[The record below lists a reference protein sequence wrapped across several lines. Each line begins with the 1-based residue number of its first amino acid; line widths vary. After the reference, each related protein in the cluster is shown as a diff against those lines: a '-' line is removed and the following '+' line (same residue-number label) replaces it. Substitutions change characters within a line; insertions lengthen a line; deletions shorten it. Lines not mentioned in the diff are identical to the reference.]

1 MQGTTGRATGPT
13 TGPTDRPRVLVVDD
27 HEIFAELLAEALT
40 ANGMSVAGVCASVE
54 AAFGVIT
61 AHAPDIVVLDHSL
74 PSGSGAGAVT
84 SIRRLG
90 PRVLMLT
97 ASTERGVL
105 QEAMNAGCDGFVTK
119 RQSLAVV
126 IDAVR
131 AVSRGETPVSAD
143 VAGSVFGRPSSSV
156 GGDLTRREGEVLR
169 LMGAGLTNR
178 QIAETLRITPNT
190 VRNHVQ
196 HLLTKLDAHS
206 KLEAVAVASRHGLL
220 TSDRSAGAAVPARSG
235 STPRRQ
241 PG

>member
-1 MQGTTGRATGPT
+1 M
-13 TGPTDRPRVLVVDD
+13 LVVDD

-40 ANGMSVAGVCASVE
+40 SNGIAVAGVCTSVA
-54 AAFGVIT
+54 AAFDVI
-61 AHAPDIVVLDHSL
+61 ASDVPDIVVLDHSL
-74 PSGSGAGAVT
+74 PSGTGAGAVT
-84 SIRRLG
+84 AIRRLG

-105 QEAMNAGCDGFVTK
+105 QEAMGAGCDGFVTK

-143 VAGSVFGRPSSSV
+143 VAGTAFGRPSSSV
-156 GGDLTRREGEVLR
+156 GGDLTRREGEVLH

-178 QIAETLRITPNT
+178 QIAQELRITPNT

-206 KLEAVAVASRHGLL
+206 KLEAVAIASRHGLL
-220 TSDRSAGAAVPARSG
+220 SSDRQAGAGQPPVRS
-235 STPRRQ
+235 SSRSSK
-241 PG
+241 